1 MWFKFLNTYILVL
14 RAHCASY
21 PTKPEHEIQEKAG
34 DRLNDQP
41 SFQASLS
48 FTPKMV
54 VSGNS
59 ILGFKHLR
67 TLVAC
72 RK

>member
-54 VSGNS
+54 V
-59 ILGFKHLR
+59 
-67 TLVAC
+67 C
-72 RK
+72 